1 MDEVEVTPSDKPKAS
16 VKSVFKHFDFSKLWI
31 GQFVSNLGSTLTF
44 IVLPLYIYYYTGSTF
59 WLGAIA
65 VMQFI
70 PVVLFSPLAGV
81 FVDTHNRKP
90 IMISSDI
97 LNAIF
102 ILSVPILISLDKI
115 YPQTYIL
122 LAVAALVFLGATVNR
137 FFMPAREAS
146 IPHIVQGDELNI
158 AVSLS
163 QTTLQLIMVLGPVL
177 GAAIASFFGFSLA
190 FILDGISFLFS
201 AFTILLI
208 KSDLRPKAQS
218 YGTEQKRPSVL
229 LGTKTV
235 FRIKTLRFII
245 IIFAFLIF
253 ANSALNSFIVAF
265 EETDLNMSAV
275 QFGTSVSILGG
286 SAVLTGILLTSKIT
300 KMKRPIALIAGAFF
314 VGGIILA
321 PILVITQYWQLYI
334 ILFLVGPVNI
344 FVNIP
349 TNIVFF
355 RDTTD
360 DVRGQVFSAM
370 DMLMSLFTIAG
381 IVYGVI
387 VAPLIGLRLMYFL
400 NALIFIVV
408 GFLALFYLFFI
419 NNLDNI
425 NPPGQKAPEVSITT
439 AD

>member
-1 MDEVEVTPSDKPKAS
+1 MDVVETAPSDKPKAS
-16 VKSVFKHFDFSKLWI
+16 VKSVFKHLDFSKLWV
-31 GQFVSNLGSTLTF
+31 GQFVSNLGSSLTF
-44 IVLPLYIYYYTGSTF
+44 IVLPIYIYFYTGSTF
-59 WLGAIA
+59 WLGIIA

-90 IMISSDI
+90 IMIASDI
-97 LNAIF
+97 LNAIL
-102 ILSVPILISLDKI
+102 ILSVPILISLDTI
-115 YPQTYIL
+115 YPKNYIL
-122 LAVAALVFLGATVNR
+122 IAVAALVFLGATVNR

-158 AVSLS
+158 AVGVS
-163 QTTLQLIMVLGPVL
+163 QTTLQFIMVLGPII
-177 GAAIASFFGFSLA
+177 GATIATVFSFSLA
-190 FILDGISFLFS
+190 FMLDGASFLFS

-208 KSDLRPKAQS
+208 KSDLRPQLQTNGVK
-218 YGTEQKRPSVL
+218 QKRPSVL

-235 FRIKTLRFII
+235 FHIKTLRFLI
-245 IIFAFLIF
+245 IIFAFLVF

-265 EETDLNMSAV
+265 EETDLHMTPV

-300 KMKRPIALIAGAFF
+300 KVKRPIALVAGTFF
-314 VGGIILA
+314 VGGFILA
-321 PILVITQYWQLYI
+321 PILVITQYWQMYL
-334 ILFLVGPVNI
+334 ILFLVGPANI
-344 FVNIP
+344 FINIP
-349 TNIVFF
+349 VNIVFF

-360 DVRGQVFSAM
+360 EIRGQVFSAL

-387 VAPLIGLRLMYFL
+387 MAPILGLRLMYFI
-400 NALIFIVV
+400 NAMIFIVV
-408 GFLALFYLFFI
+408 GFLALFYLLFI
-419 NNLDNI
+419 NNLDNVSQPI
-425 NPPGQKAPEVSITT
+425 QLSPETSITM